1 MPKIDTTAIEGFESM
16 TDSEKL
22 SALLSLEVPEKIDLS
37 GYVKKDIF
45 DKTSSE
51 LATAKKSLR
60 EKMSADDAAKTQ
72 ADEERAELEN
82 KYNELLK
89 KSTISDY
96 TAKYL
101 EIGYSADLARSTAEA
116 IFDGD
121 MDKVF
126 ENQQKFNS
134 ARDKERER
142 EIERKLHPTGGS
154 GNQDQESDELRIAK
168 EIGKRTS
175 EALVSYTHLTLPTI
189 LLV

>member
-1 MPKIDTTAIEGFESM
+1 MPNIDTTAIEGFDSM
-16 TDSEKL
+16 TDGEKL
-22 SALLSLEVPEKIDLS
+22 AALLSLEIPEQVDLS
-37 GYVKKDIF
+37 GYIKKDLY
-45 DKTSSE
+45 DKTASE
-51 LATAKKSLR
+51 LAAAKKSLK
-60 EKMSADDAAKTQ
+60 EKMSADETAKTQ

-101 EIGYSADLARSTAEA
+101 ELGYAPELARSTAEA

-126 ENQQKFNS
+126 ENQQKFNV

-142 EIERKLHPTGGS
+142 EIERKLHPNGGGKNNADDS
-154 GNQDQESDELRIAK
+154 EELRIAK
-168 EIGKRTS
+168 ELGRKNS
-175 EALVSYTHLTLPTI
+175 ETQKSAMDGLKHYI
-189 LLV
+189 K

>member
-1 MPKIDTTAIEGFESM
+1 MPNIDTKSIEGFDSM

-22 SALLSLEVPEKIDLS
+22 AALLSLEIPERVDLS

-51 LATAKKSLR
+51 LAAAKKSLK
-60 EKMSADDAAKTQ
+60 EKMSSDDAAKTQ

-101 EIGYSADLARSTAEA
+101 ELGYAPELARSTAEA
-116 IFDGD
+116 IYDGD
-121 MDKVF
+121 MNRVF
-126 ENQQKFNS
+126 ENQQKFNV
-134 ARDKERER
+134 ARDKEREK
-142 EIERKLHPTGGS
+142 EIERKLRPDGG
-154 GNQDQESDELRIAK
+154 GKNNDEDSEELKIAK
-168 EIGKRTS
+168 ELGRKNS
-175 EALVSYTHLTLPTI
+175 ETQKSAMDGLKHYI
-189 LLV
+189 K

>member
-1 MPKIDTTAIEGFESM
+1 MPKIDTTAIEGFDSM

-60 EKMSADDAAKTQ
+60 EKMSADDAAKAQ

-154 GNQDQESDELRIAK
+154 GNQSEDSDELRIAK

-175 EALVSYTHLTLPTI
+175 EAQKKASEGFKHYI
-189 LLV
+189 KI